1 MDSRDMSPVNHCT
14 AFPVRHPWIALCLC
28 LLLTAACGIGTL
40 HFHNTLDFRFF
51 FSADNPQLQAY
62 ETLQSTYG
70 SEEFVFVAV
79 ATRDGTDLFTES
91 NLKALASLTDA
102 AWATPYSLRVD
113 SLTNFPYSRAN
124 AEEFLVEDLFDP
136 EQGLSSAD
144 LHARQQFALAEPATL
159 NALIAADSTVAGMRI
174 LIQLPGIDRAV
185 ETPKVVFFI
194 RELAQRFEQDHP
206 QFKTYLS
213 GQIVVDQA
221 FPESTAGDMNFVWPA
236 FFVVMLL
243 LLGVIFRSA
252 AFVVFT
258 LLTALC
264 AIATGMGTLGWT
276 GMKINAAVT
285 VAPIMILTLAI
296 ADSVH
301 ILTRYRHLRQQGEPK
316 ADALHASLQQNALPV
331 LLTSLFTAAGFL
343 TLHFNDS
350 PPYQALGYIVC
361 AGVMA
366 AWLYAMLLLPA
377 LVMLL
382 PHKIKRLIET
392 TTTVP
397 MSAWADW
404 VVRHQKPLFSGG
416 VVVIVAGL
424 LCLPLN
430 RINDDPVKYF
440 GSQQTMRQHMEFVN
454 SRITGLGALNYSIPV
469 ETGETL
475 TSPDYLQRLDDFSQ
489 WLAQQPHVV
498 HVDSMADI
506 IKRLYQSWNND
517 DPAFYR
523 LPQQQETIAQLLLL
537 YEMSLPFGGDLST
550 LLSHQKGESRV
561 RVTMDN
567 TAGDYHIQLDQRAL
581 AWLQQHTAVADQVV
595 SASAPLMF
603 AHIGERSM
611 KGILAG
617 LIGSLFVMGLVLA
630 RLFRS
635 TQLGLISL
643 VCNVVPVA
651 LAFAV
656 WGLLNGNIDVG
667 LSVTLGIAFG
677 IVVDDTIHFLGKY
690 RHARQALTLD
700 SEAAVRFAFAR
711 VGPAIVITSLILVA
725 GFAMLGF
732 SAMNITANTA
742 ILTTV
747 TVTIALVVDL
757 LFIPALL
764 LRFDTSEQRAPTET
778 AHG

>member
-1 MDSRDMSPVNHCT
+1 
-14 AFPVRHPWIALCLC
+14 
-28 LLLTAACGIGTL
+28 
-40 HFHNTLDFRFF
+40 
-51 FSADNPQLQAY
+51 
-62 ETLQSTYG
+62 
-70 SEEFVFVAV
+70 EFVFVAI
-79 ATRDGTDLFTES
+79 ATRDGSDLFTET
-91 NLKALASLTDA
+91 NLQALASLTER
-102 AWATPYSLRVD
+102 AWQTPYSIRVD
-113 SLTNFPYSRAN
+113 SLTNFPYTVVS
-124 AEEFLVEDLFDP
+124 EDDFVVEDLYNTDAA
-136 EQGLSSAD
+136 LDSTD
-144 LHARQQFALAEPATL
+144 LQTRKQFALQEPATI
-159 NALIAADSTVAGMRI
+159 NALISEDSSVAGMRI
-174 LIQLPGIDRAV
+174 LIKLPGIDRAV

-194 RELAQRFEQDHP
+194 RDMVAKFERDHP

-221 FPESTAGDMNFVWPA
+221 FPESTEADMGFVWPA
-236 FFVVMLL
+236 FFVVMLV
-243 LLGVIFRSA
+243 LLGFIFRSL
-252 AFVVFT
+252 AFVLFT
-258 LLTALC
+258 VLTAIC
-264 AIATGMGTLGWT
+264 SIATGMGLLGWT

-301 ILTRYRHLRQQGEPK
+301 ILTRYRLLRQQGQNKQE
-316 ADALHASLQQNALPV
+316 ALHTSLQQNALPV

-361 AGVMA
+361 AGVIA
-366 AWLYAMLLLPA
+366 AWLYSMLLLPA
-377 LVMLL
+377 MVMLI
-382 PHKIKRLIET
+382 PHKIRALEKASATL
-392 TTTVP
+392 P
-397 MSAWADW
+397 MARWADW
-404 VVRHQKPLFSGG
+404 VIQHQKALFFGG
-416 VVVIVAGL
+416 LVVIMAGL
-424 LCLPLN
+424 MCLPLN

-454 SRITGLGALNYSIPV
+454 NRITGLGALNYSIPV
-469 ETGETL
+469 QQGEKL
-475 TSPDYLQRLDDFSQ
+475 TSPSYLQRLDNFSQ
-489 WLAQQPHVV
+489 WLAQQTDVV

-506 IKRLYQSWNND
+506 IKRLNQSWHND

-523 LPQQQETIAQLLLL
+523 IPDDEEAIAQLLLL

-550 LLSHQKGESRV
+550 MISRQHNASRV

-567 TAGDYHIQLDQRAL
+567 TAGDYHIQLDQQ
-581 AWLQQHTAVADQVV
+581 AWVWLDKHSTVTSDIV

-603 AHIGERSM
+603 AHIGDRSM
-611 KGILAG
+611 KGILVG
-617 LIGSLFVMGLVLA
+617 LIGSLFIMGIVLA

-635 TQLGLISL
+635 TKLGLISI

-651 LAFAV
+651 LAFGV

-690 RHARQALTLD
+690 RHARQTLAMD

-711 VGPAIVITSLILVA
+711 VGPAIVITSVILIA

-732 SAMNITANTA
+732 SAMNITANTS

-747 TVTIALVVDL
+747 TIAIALAVDL

-764 LRFDTSEQRAPTET
+764 LQFDRAPRET
-778 AHG
+778 THG